1 MRICEQNR
9 PGHLHKPPG
18 ERGQSL
24 MELALMMTL
33 LLVILAGIL
42 DIGRAYFTY
51 VALRDAAGE
60 GAYYGSIHPTWHA
73 SGDNPNPN
81 NIEYRVKQSA
91 PSGGLINW
99 SLATVS
105 VDAPDTSPSEL
116 IKVTIAYD
124 YTLVTPFVGALVGSQ
139 TVQIK
144 ASSVAE
150 IISPGP

>member
-1 MRICEQNR
+1 MKHPAKIR
-9 PGHLHKPPG
+9 PGPFINPAA

-60 GAYYGSIHPTWHA
+60 GAYYGSIHPTWHDA
-73 SGDNPNPN
+73 GDYPNPN

-91 PSGGLINW
+91 PTGGLINW
-99 SLATVS
+99 SLATVT
-105 VDAPDTSPSEL
+105 VQAPDTKPGQMV
-116 IKVTIAYD
+116 KVTVAYD
-124 YTLVTPFVGALVGSQ
+124 YTLVTPFIGALIGSQ
-139 TVQIK
+139 TTQLK